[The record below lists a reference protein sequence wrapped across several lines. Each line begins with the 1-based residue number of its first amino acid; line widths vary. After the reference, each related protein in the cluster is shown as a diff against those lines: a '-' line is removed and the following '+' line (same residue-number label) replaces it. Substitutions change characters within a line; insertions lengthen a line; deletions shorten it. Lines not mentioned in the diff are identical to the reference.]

1 MHRKDSRPGAAL
13 QSASR
18 GAWNR
23 LYSRLEGRETV
34 AGMSGPITRR
44 DVLLQTAAL
53 ASTSL
58 VPAAPAFA
66 VPSLK
71 SMRGGDIDRSL
82 QAAVAAHDIPGAVA
96 MAASADSILY
106 EGAIGMRGAGAD
118 ARMTTDTVFR
128 IASMVKLLTSIAA
141 MQLVERGRLKLD
153 EPAGNIDPVL
163 AAPRV
168 LTGFDD
174 RGAPQLR
181 EAREHLTLRNLLT
194 HTSGFS
200 YPLWDTNVL
209 RYVQIARSRKD
220 KDLPRMP
227 LMFEPGAKWA
237 YGGSIDRVSRMVEI
251 ASGQGIDRY
260 FRDNITGLLGMND
273 TGFTITAKQRARQA
287 RLHRRGADGKL
298 VAQPFEKLETPTVFS
313 GGGGIYSTAPD
324 YLRLLQALLNGGS
337 LDGAK
342 ILKAE
347 TVALMAANQIGN
359 LEAGIM
365 KTTNPALSNDVDFFP
380 GTRLRWGLGHMINA
394 DPVPGARKAGSL
406 TWAGL
411 YNTYYWIDPA
421 TRVAGVIMMQILP
434 FADRQ
439 ALKVYREFEHG
450 ICRSVRRA

>member
-1 MHRKDSRPGAAL
+1 
-13 QSASR
+13 
-18 GAWNR
+18 
-23 LYSRLEGRETV
+23 
-34 AGMSGPITRR
+34 MSGVLTRR
-44 DVLLQTAAL
+44 DALLRTAAL
-53 ASTSL
+53 ASAGL
-58 VPAAPAFA
+58 IPAVPALAART
-66 VPSLK
+66 VP
-71 SMRGGDIDRSL
+71 GNDIGRSL
-82 QAAVAAHDIPGAVA
+82 QVAVTAHQIPGVVA
-96 MAASADSILY
+96 MAANADSILY
-106 EGAIGMRGAGAD
+106 EGAIGPRGSGGE
-118 ARMTTDTVFR
+118 ARMSPDTIFR
-128 IASMVKLLTSIAA
+128 IASMVKLLTSVAA

-153 EPAGNIDPVL
+153 EPAGNVDPML
-163 AAPRV
+163 SAPRI

-181 EAREHLTLRNLLT
+181 EAREYLTLRNLLT

-200 YPLWDTNVL
+200 YPLWDAKVL
-209 RYVQIARSRKD
+209 RYVQFRRGKKD
-220 KDLPRMP
+220 KDLPRVP
-227 LMFEPGAKWA
+227 LMFEPGERWA

-260 FRDNITGLLGMND
+260 FRDHITGPLGMND
-273 TGFTITAKQRARQA
+273 TGFTITEKQRARQA
-287 RLHRRGADGKL
+287 RLHRRGPDGKL
-298 VAQPFEKLETPTVFS
+298 VAQPFEKLETPTAFS

-347 TVALMAANQIGN
+347 TVALMAVNQIGN

-394 DPVPGARKAGSL
+394 DPVPEGRRAGSL

-411 YNTYYWIDPA
+411 YNTYYWVDPA

-434 FADRQ
+434 FADRS

-450 ICRSVRRA
+450 ICRAVRRD